1 MCGSSFRLR
10 TLKAKIDDESAFI
23 SSLAEVAV
31 PAGGWAAYGAHKTI
45 ASLIGPDVQ
54 HPDYDQIR
62 GTALQCSCNLKGSTA
77 IPSTT
82 TLSFW
87 RMSEGAEYPGSV
99 S

>member
-62 GTALQCSCNLKGSTA
+62 RTALQFLQ
-77 IPSTT
+77 
-82 TLSFW
+82 
-87 RMSEGAEYPGSV
+87 SEGYDRNHLNDYAVVLENERGCRVPRVG
-99 S
+99 

>member
-54 HPDYDQIR
+54 HPRLRPDPWH
-62 GTALQCSCNLKGSTA
+62 GASVFLQ
-77 IPSTT
+77 
-82 TLSFW
+82 
-87 RMSEGAEYPGSV
+87 SEGFDRNPLNDYAVVLKNERGCRVPRVG
-99 S
+99 